1 MSLGRTVCGLALV
14 GLVLLGSRRVEAQAE
29 GAIGGVVRDSSTR
42 NPIGEVLVTVDEGR
56 RGNVTDAAG
65 VYRIRQLRSG
75 TYTVTVRRIGYQP
88 RAFTGVV
95 VRAGATTPLDIM
107 LDASPV
113 QLDELAV
120 EAVTDLLLDPLQ
132 TQTEQ
137 RITAQDL
144 RQLPV
149 SSLSDAIA
157 LTAGTVG
164 ESYRGGRPGQQSFI
178 LDGLG
183 VKNQLDASTSGAVL
197 RIPPDI
203 LTEASVI
210 TNGFSAR
217 YGQAISG
224 LVNVVTRDGGE
235 RWSGRAAYET
245 DRPLSGSAD
254 RGLDR
259 MVFSADGPLLG
270 GIRAL
275 VGVDLNARQDFDAV
289 NAPTPIPEADP
300 RSTTPYPLP
309 HNSGEQYTG
318 AAKLTIPIGQRQ
330 TVRLFGLLSSDQR
343 LLYDQAYK
351 YDTDFAPA
359 LRAAGTLVTGQWQY
373 ASAPTA
379 SRPFVL
385 DVRAGWFDR
394 EFMRGTLAEPVQQ
407 QFGAFTFDRMHFVGE
422 ELAEAQDTAAVSGSV
437 PGFGVPEYSTST
449 PWGVPAFFLGNGS
462 RGEISW
468 NRFQELRTQVDGTIG
483 LGRGDLYFGGEYLG
497 QEVQTFQRALAAL
510 PVGYGDSVPPA
521 SASSFKPQAFAV
533 YTELNQR
540 LGDLGLVLGLRYD
553 QFDSRQDLPGEE
565 ETGPK
570 RQLNPRF
577 AVSTVLKGATVV
589 ASFGSFSQPPDYQY
603 LVDAAFDDTT
613 RTGRFRQGNPNLGFE
628 QAWQFEFSVRGR
640 PTKDL
645 ELRTGVYLKRLD
657 GLVAS
662 VPLGF
667 DPDSSIFGNADYGT
681 VRGLELIAE
690 RPFRNGWAV
699 RLLYTL
705 QSAQASS
712 SSAFLLR
719 RSYTIDPG
727 TGDTIIPARVEF
739 PLDYDRRHNITAIVQ
754 GMAPAQY
761 GPRVLGVRP
770 FAAWEASVVMR
781 MLSGLPYTPVSPPPD
796 TLLGPPNSA
805 RLPWTSTVDMLVRR
819 PIMLGRVRTGV
830 YLDVRNL
837 FNRENVVAVRRDTGS
852 PNATNEIVEQ
862 MAEEAYLANSSPI
875 PYESPRYRPSAD
887 ADGNGRIEGR
897 NELYPLFL
905 SAARDMTQPVF
916 FYGPPRLVRLGAE
929 VIF

>member
-1 MSLGRTVCGLALV
+1 MSRRATTCGVALA
-14 GLVLLGSRRVEAQAE
+14 GLVLLGSRQVEAQAE
-29 GAIGGVVRDSSTR
+29 GAIGGVVRDAATQ
-42 NPIGEVLVTVDEGR
+42 NPIAEVLVTVDEGR
-56 RGNVTDAAG
+56 RGNVTDTTGA
-65 VYRIRQLRSG
+65 YRIRQLRSG

-88 RAFTGVV
+88 RALTGVV
-95 VRAGATTPLDIM
+95 VRAGGTTPLDIT

-120 EAVTDLLLDPLQ
+120 EAAPDLLLDPLQ

-137 RITAQDL
+137 RITAQDF

-183 VKNQLDASTSGAVL
+183 VKNQIDASTSGAVL

-235 RWSGRAAYET
+235 RWTGRAAYET

-259 MVFSADGPLLG
+259 MVFSADGPL
-270 GIRAL
+270 

-289 NAPTPIPEADP
+289 NAPAPVPAGDP

-318 AAKLTIPIGQRQ
+318 TAKLTIPIGQRQ

-351 YDTDFAPA
+351 YDTDFAPGF
-359 LRAAGTLVTGQWQY
+359 RVGGTLVTGQWQY

-379 SRPFVL
+379 KRPFVL

-394 EFMRGTLAEPVQQ
+394 EFMRGTLAEPLEQK
-407 QFGAFTFDRMHFVGE
+407 FGAFTFDRMHFVGE
-422 ELAEAQDTAAVSGSV
+422 EIAEAQDTAAASSSV
-437 PGFGVPEYSTST
+437 PGFTIPEYSTST
-449 PWGVPAFFLGNGS
+449 PWGVPAFFLGEGS

-468 NRFQELRTQVDGTIG
+468 NRFQELRTQVDGTLG

-497 QEVQTFQRALAAL
+497 QDVQTFQRALAAL
-510 PVGYGDSVPPA
+510 PVGDGDSVPPA
-521 SASSFKPQAFAV
+521 SASAFKPQAFAL
-533 YTELNQR
+533 YAEFNQR
-540 LGDLGLVLGLRYD
+540 LGELGLVAGLRYD

-565 ETGPK
+565 AAGPK
-570 RQLNPRF
+570 RQLNPRV

-640 PTKDL
+640 PAKDL
-645 ELRTGVYLKRLD
+645 ELRAGVYLKRLD

-667 DPDSSIFGNADYGT
+667 DPDSSVFGNADYGT

-690 RPFRNGWAV
+690 RPVRRGWGA
-699 RLLYTL
+699 RFLYTL
-705 QSAQASS
+705 QYAQASS

-754 GMAPAQY
+754 GMAPTQF
-761 GPRVLGVRP
+761 GPRVLGIRP

-781 MLSGLPYTPVSPPPD
+781 LLSGLPYTPLSPPPD
-796 TLLGPPNSA
+796 TLLGAPNSA

-819 PIMLGRVRTGV
+819 PIMLGRVQTGV

-837 FNRENVVAVRRDTGS
+837 FNRQNIVAVRRDTGS
-852 PNATNEIVEQ
+852 PFATEEMLEQ
-862 MAEEAYLANSSPI
+862 MAEEAYAANPSAI
-875 PYESPRYRPSAD
+875 PYESPRYRPAAD
-887 ADGNGRIEGR
+887 IDGNGRIEGR

-905 SAARDMTQPVF
+905 SAARDVSQPVF
-916 FYGPPRLVRLGAE
+916 FYGAPRLVRLGAE

>member
-1 MSLGRTVCGLALV
+1 MTRRPGRWRLAALATLALV
-14 GLVLLGSRRVEAQAE
+14 AGRRLEAQAE
-29 GAIGGVVRDSSTR
+29 GAIGGVVRDAATR
-42 NPIGEVLVTVDEGR
+42 NPIAEVLVTVDEGR
-56 RGNVTDAAG
+56 RGNVTDTAG
-65 VYRIRQLRSG
+65 AYRIRQLRSG

-88 RAFTGVV
+88 RALTGVV
-95 VRAGATTPLDIM
+95 VRAGGTTPLDIT

-183 VKNQLDASTSGAVL
+183 VKNQLDASTSGVVL

-224 LVNVVTRDGGE
+224 LINVVTRDGGE
-235 RWSGRAAYET
+235 RWSGRAAYES
-245 DRPLSGSAD
+245 DRPFSGSTD

-259 MVFSADGPLLG
+259 MVFSADGPLVG

-289 NAPTPIPEADP
+289 NAPAPVPNGDP

-318 AAKLTIPIGQRQ
+318 TAKLTIPLGRRQ
-330 TVRLFGLLSSDQR
+330 TVRLFGLMSSDQR

-351 YDTDFAPA
+351 YDTDFAPG
-359 LRAAGTLVTGQWQY
+359 LRVAGTLATAQWQY

-379 SRPFVL
+379 KRPFVL

-394 EFMRGTLAEPVQQ
+394 EFMRGTLAEPLEQK
-407 QFGAFTFDRMHFVGE
+407 FGAFTFDRMHFVGE
-422 ELAEAQDTAAVSGSV
+422 DIAEAQDTAAARGPV
-437 PGFGVPEYSTST
+437 PGFSIPDYSTNT
-449 PWGVPAFFLGNGS
+449 PWGVPAFFLGGGS
-462 RGEISW
+462 RGEIAW
-468 NRFQELRTQVDGTIG
+468 NRFQELRTQVDGTLG
-483 LGRGDLYFGGEYLG
+483 LGRGDLYFGGEYLS
-497 QEVQTFQRALAAL
+497 QDVQTFQRALASL
-510 PVGYGDSVPPA
+510 PVGNGDSVPAATA
-521 SASSFKPQAFAV
+521 SAFQPQAFAL

-540 LGDLGLVLGLRYD
+540 LGELGIVLGVRYD

-565 ETGPK
+565 TGPK
-570 RQLNPRF
+570 RQLNPRV
-577 AVSTVLKGATVV
+577 AVSTVLKGATIV

-645 ELRTGVYLKRLD
+645 EIRTGVYIKRLD

-690 RPFRNGWAV
+690 RPIRKGWGA
-699 RLLYTL
+699 RFLYTL
-705 QSAQASS
+705 QFAQASS

-719 RSYTIDPG
+719 RSFTIDPG

-739 PLDYDRRHNITAIVQ
+739 PLDYDRRHNLTAILQ
-754 GMAPAQY
+754 GMAPSQF
-761 GPRVLGVRP
+761 GPRVLGTKP
-770 FAAWEASVVMR
+770 FAAWEASVVLR
-781 MLSGLPYTPVSPPPD
+781 LLSGLPYTPLAPPPD
-796 TLLGPPNSA
+796 TLLGAPNGA
-805 RLPWTSTVDMLVRR
+805 RLPWTGTVDMLIRR
-819 PIMLGRVRTGV
+819 PIMLGRVQTGV

-837 FNRENVVAVRRDTGS
+837 FNRQNVVAVRRDTGS
-852 PNATNEIVEQ
+852 PYATDQMVEA
-862 MAEEAYLANSSPI
+862 MAEAAYVANPSSI
-875 PYESPRYRPSAD
+875 PYESPRYRSAAD
-887 ADGNGRIEGR
+887 IDGNGRIEGR

-905 SAARDMTQPVF
+905 SAARDVSQPVF
-916 FYGPPRLVRLGAE
+916 FFGPPRLVRLGAE